1 MATNIIWPSARKIR
15 IIHRILRTIIMARMT
30 KMAAQSGAIIIS
42 GIKTGEAIKNQKNA
56 AAHVIPKCGV
66 EKNRI

>member
-1 MATNIIWPSARKIR
+1 
-15 IIHRILRTIIMARMT
+15 MARMT